1 MFQILPK
8 TTARGVVIEH
18 SPSTCLLT
26 QQETAL
32 ELCTCDQAKCG
43 RNIIYL
49 CLLRH
54 KNKQTNKLCIAHQPH
69 FFFLALCP
77 EIQPH
82 PLKGCLFNQRDTHSW
97 LVQTRHKRHRSNL
110 FWLISREQTFR
121 GQLYGGRR
129 RVSCW
134 RVSNVMAAAKS
145 LQSCPILCDPIDG
158 SPPGFPVPG
167 ILQARTLEWVAISF
181 SNA

>member
-1 MFQILPK
+1 MVGTLSTSVSSDTK
-8 TTARGVVIEH
+8 T
-18 SPSTCLLT
+18 
-26 QQETAL
+26 
-32 ELCTCDQAKCG
+32 
-43 RNIIYL
+43 
-49 CLLRH
+49 
-54 KNKQTNKLCIAHQPH
+54 NKQTLHCTSAS

-121 GQLYGGRR
+121 GQQYGGRR

-134 RVSNVMAAAKS
+134 RVSNVMAAAAKS
-145 LQSCPILCDPIDG
+145 LQSCPTLCDPIDG
-158 SPPGFPVPG
+158 SPPGSPVPG

>member
-8 TTARGVVIEH
+8 TTARGVVTEH

-26 QQETAL
+26 QQATAS

-43 RNIIYL
+43 RNIIYP
-49 CLLRH
+49 CLLRD
-54 KNKQTNKLCIAHQPH
+54 KKKKKQINKQTLHCTSAS

-77 EIQPH
+77 ETQLH

-97 LVQTRHKRHRSNL
+97 LVQTRHKRHKSDL
-110 FWLISREQTFR
+110 FWLISWEQTFR
-121 GQLYGGRR
+121 GQLCGGRR

-134 RVSNVMAAAKS
+134 RVSNVMADTVNC
-145 LQSCPILCDPIDG
+145 LPTQ
-158 SPPGFPVPG
+158 
-167 ILQARTLEWVAISF
+167 
-181 SNA
+181 